1 MVPHCG
7 FDLHFSDNAALISWE
22 EKVNYPRM
30 SVTDFTI
37 SFIVTVNTAY
47 VAFIIMILSSF
58 PEQAWGLTLPLSELL
73 LVLPVNGDENR
84 NT

>member
-1 MVPHCG
+1 M
-7 FDLHFSDNAALISWE
+7 
-22 EKVNYPRM
+22 NYPRM

-37 SFIVTVNTAY
+37 SFIITVNTAY

-58 PEQAWGLTLPLSELL
+58 SEQERGLTLPSSELL
-73 LVLPVNGDENR
+73 LVLPVNGGEDG

>member
-1 MVPHCG
+1 M
-7 FDLHFSDNAALISWE
+7 
-22 EKVNYPRM
+22 NYPRM

-37 SFIVTVNTAY
+37 SFIITVNTAY

-58 PEQAWGLTLPLSELL
+58 SEQERGLTLPSSELL
-73 LVLPVNGDENR
+73 LVPPVNGGEDG